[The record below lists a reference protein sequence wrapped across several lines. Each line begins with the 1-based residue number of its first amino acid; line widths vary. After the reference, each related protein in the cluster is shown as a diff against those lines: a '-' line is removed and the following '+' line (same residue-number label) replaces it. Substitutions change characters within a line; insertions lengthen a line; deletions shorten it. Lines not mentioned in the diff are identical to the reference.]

1 MSFIKQFIFALSLLL
16 LVPTAPGFAEEA
28 QTRIVIVGAR
38 TSQGQGVHE
47 FFSGVRAL
55 ETMLMESA
63 VFEEGSEPDIEAF
76 PFGWTEE
83 TSLDGATT
91 LVMYFDGR
99 QENPLQDAAV
109 RSAVGRFVSD
119 GGSLVAVHHA
129 TFTDD
134 DALRPSLKSWFGG
147 TLPPDGELSKAFFS
161 VSTAENDHP
170 AGRGVGEIAYVDEA
184 YSPLDFDHESGHVRP
199 VVTGQIMP
207 LSGAGNAAASEPR
220 QGVAAW
226 AFERVD
232 GGRSFAF
239 TGGNEL
245 SAFDV
250 LGVRTLLLNAIAWAS
265 RIEIPETGVSTQAD
279 PVLAAKL
286 LNPRYGEKPFSVS
299 RVMTA
304 EEYSVMHLDW
314 GRIDW
319 HVTGPMGN
327 TDVLT
332 TGIATVDVG
341 KSNPRHYHPN
351 CDEVLH
357 VVEGHILHTMN
368 DVTVEMKAGDTV
380 SIPKG
385 VYHNATNIGDT
396 KAVLAI
402 SFDSAWREVIGE

>member
-1 MSFIKQFIFALSLLL
+1 MSFIKHFRIALSLVL
-16 LVPTAPGFAEEA
+16 LVPFAPGFAEDD
-28 QTRIVIVGAR
+28 QTRIVILGAR
-38 TSQGQGVHE
+38 TSQGHGVHE

-55 ETMLMESA
+55 ETMITESGA
-63 VFEEGSEPDIEAF
+63 FEKGTELHVEAF

-99 QENPLQDAAV
+99 RENPLQDAAV
-109 RSAVGRFVSD
+109 RSAVSRFVSD
-119 GGSLVAVHHA
+119 GGSLVSVHHA
-129 TFTDD
+129 AFTNDE
-134 DALRPSLKSWFGG
+134 ALRPSLRSWFGG
-147 TLPPDGELSKAFFS
+147 TLPADGGLAHAFFS
-161 VSTAENDHP
+161 VSATENDHP
-170 AGRGVGEIAYVDEA
+170 ASRGVGKIAYVDEA
-184 YSPLDFDHESGHVRP
+184 YPPLDFDNESGRVRP
-199 VVTGQIMP
+199 VVTGKIVP
-207 LSGAGNAAASEPR
+207 LSGAANAEAPEPR

-226 AFERVD
+226 AYERAD

-250 LGVRTLLLNAIAWAS
+250 PGVRTLLLNGIAWAS
-265 RIEIPETGVSTQAD
+265 RVEIPETGVATRAD
-279 PVLAAKL
+279 PALAAKL
-286 LNPRYGEKPFSVS
+286 LNPRHGKDPFTVS
-299 RVMTA
+299 AVMTA
-304 EEYSVMHLDW
+304 EEYSVMQLDW

-332 TGIATVDVG
+332 TGIAIVDVG

-357 VVEGHILHTMN
+357 VVEGHILHTMD